1 MFVNLHLKEN
11 KVGCY
16 YGYCMGI
23 VTCIVW
29 VEMVL
34 RESWYQGLGHKGKN
48 LSIKLCVES
57 ESLKIWWIAGANF

>member
-1 MFVNLHLKEN
+1 
-11 KVGCY
+11 
-16 YGYCMGI
+16 MGI